1 MIPVGCGLIARCRPL
16 FTLAYAIKLPDSQP
30 EAFILCKQ
38 LQDLGVKGLFR
49 RGVGLGVTLFY
60 ELLDPGL
67 QYLGP
72 RLGLFVF
79 WNVVFIV

>member
-1 MIPVGCGLIARCRPL
+1 M
-16 FTLAYAIKLPDSQP
+16 
-30 EAFILCKQ
+30 
-38 LQDLGVKGLFR
+38 KGLFR

-60 ELLDPGL
+60 EFLDLGL

-79 WNVVFIV
+79 WNVVFIVYPHNSTLLHAANLARL